1 VLNNLTPG
9 GSETAIASY
18 NGWYV
23 SPEVAFGR
31 RYAFDHG
38 YSLTPVVRLRYLA
51 GAFDGYSEAGSV
63 QNLSVGRRT
72 LQDIEERA
80 EIELAKITGVTTGAL
95 KTSVHGGLI
104 ALQRLGSSTVN
115 TVLIGQ
121 GLSFT
126 APGKD
131 SAAGVVAGVG
141 FDLRAVRNVSLF
153 GAFETTVMSD
163 RSRTAAAKG
172 GLRVMF

>member
-1 VLNNLTPG
+1 LQLIRHSTGKRHDAGVVVARHVLVT
-9 GSETAIASY
+9 
-18 NGWYV
+18 NGL
-23 SPEVAFGR
+23 R
-31 RYAFDHG
+31 R
-38 YSLTPVVRLRYLA
+38 
-51 GAFDGYSEAGSV
+51 
-63 QNLSVGRRT
+63 
-72 LQDIEERA
+72 
-80 EIELAKITGVTTGAL
+80 TGAL

-141 FDLRAVRNVSLF
+141 FDLRAAQNVSLF